1 MFIANSTDSVKLNL
15 VILKKSTL
23 MKITLSRQ
31 NDAVHFIAKN
41 EQDLTMS
48 IDGSPEIGGENKG
61 FRPMQLLLVALG
73 GCSSIDIVSILKKQR
88 QTLESFD
95 IEIDG
100 EREAGKEPSLF
111 RDIVI
116 TFKLGGAL
124 LDPEKVKK
132 AVALSLEKYCS
143 VAKTLEPTASI
154 TSVIVLNGQVI

>member
-1 MFIANSTDSVKLNL
+1 
-15 VILKKSTL
+15 

-41 EQDLTMS
+41 EQDTVMH

-61 FRPMQLLLVALG
+61 FRPMQMLLAALG
-73 GCSSIDIVSILKKQR
+73 GCSSIDVVSILKKQR
-88 QTLESFD
+88 QVLEAFD

-111 RDIVI
+111 QDILV
-116 TFKLGGAL
+116 TFKLTGAS

-132 AVALSLEKYCS
+132 AVALSMDKYCS
-143 VAKTLEPTASI
+143 VAKTLEKTATI
-154 TSVIVLNGQVI
+154 KYLIVLNGVEI